1 MPKTYNV
8 LIHKNGATVKRSK
21 NLRGILDYAR
31 EEPVVKASV
40 VVDKDGSADIV
51 FTFLDG
57 AKSLVHFASNQVFQ
71 GWILKRRSWGKPSR
85 KYITDF
91 WYILEWV

>member
-8 LIHKNGATVKRSK
+8 LIHKNGATVKRSR

-31 EEPVVKASV
+31 ENPVVKASV
-40 VVDKDGSADIV
+40 VVNPDESADIV

-57 AKSLVHFASNQVFQ
+57 AKSLVHFQSNQVFLD
-71 GWILKRRSWGKPSR
+71 WVLRRRSWGKP
-85 KYITDF
+85 DMAQLMCG
-91 WYILEWV
+91 WYMLYW